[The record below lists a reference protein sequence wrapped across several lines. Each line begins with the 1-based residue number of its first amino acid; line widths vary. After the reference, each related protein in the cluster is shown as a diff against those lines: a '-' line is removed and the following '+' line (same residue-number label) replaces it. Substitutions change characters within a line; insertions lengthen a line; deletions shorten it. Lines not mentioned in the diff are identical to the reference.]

1 MALFKI
7 EKKLQPITENP
18 FRLES
23 EMQKLTEE
31 NLATIF
37 GLDFVRSEFALHN
50 LRIDTLAFD
59 RETNSFVIIE
69 YKKDKNYSV
78 VDQGLAYLS
87 LMLNNKADFILEFNE
102 QQQQNLARK
111 DVDWSQSR
119 VLFVAPS
126 FTRYQQEALNFKD
139 LPIELWEVTR
149 FSNNTISYHQV
160 KKNNAQESIKTISKT
175 DSSIDQ
181 VSKEI
186 KIYSEE
192 EHLQNVSEEIAELY
206 EKLKNAICNFDNIE
220 IKPRKK
226 YIAFVANGN
235 IVDIA
240 LLAKGIKI
248 WLNLPKGTL
257 DDPKKLTRDV
267 SNTGHWGNGDYE
279 LKITSDEDL
288 EYILSLVKQSV
299 KVHSK

>member
-1 MALFKI
+1 MALFTI
-7 EKKLQPITENP
+7 GKKLQPITEKP

-23 EMQKLTEE
+23 EMQTLTEE
-31 NLATIF
+31 NLSMIF
-37 GLDFVRSEFALHN
+37 ELDFVRSEFALHN

-59 RETNSFVIIE
+59 RETNAFVIVE
-69 YKKDKNYSV
+69 YKRDKNFSV

-102 QQQQNLARK
+102 QQQQNLRRK

-160 KKNNAQESIKTISKT
+160 KKNNARESIKTISKT
-175 DSSIDQ
+175 DSSIDK

-192 EHLQNVSEEIAELY
+192 EHLQNISEEVVGLY
-206 EKLKNAICNFDNIE
+206 EKIRTAILNFDNIE

-226 YIAFVANGN
+226 YIAFVSSGN
-235 IVDIA
+235 VVDITPQ
-240 LLAKGIKI
+240 AKGIKMWI
-248 WLNLPKGTL
+248 NLPKGTL
-257 DDPKKLTRDV
+257 DDPKQLARDV
-267 SNTGHWGNGDYE
+267 SDTGHWGNGEYE
-279 LKITSDEDL
+279 LKIISDENL
-288 EYILSLVKQSV
+288 EYILSLIKQSV